1 MLSGNVLITGGAGFL
16 GRGII
21 RRALRENWDARIVVL
36 SRDDSKHAALQRR
49 YPEVECV
56 LGDVGLDTVD
66 RLASLMRGFDT
77 VIHAAASKYVDRS
90 ERAAI
95 ATIQTNVIGT
105 MQVAEAASRA
115 RVRDA
120 VVISTD
126 KACAPVN
133 VYGASKFIGER
144 IFQEADRTSAT
155 RFVGCR
161 YGNVVGSTGSVIP
174 LFMGWVDEGKPI
186 RLTDPRMTRFWMG
199 IDEAVDVIVRSLHR
213 STPGGTIVIP
223 SMRASTMKDLARMAL
238 GYNEHGELPDDG
250 RVEIIGI
257 RPGEKRHEAIV
268 NMQESVRCT
277 RMEGGYYYLASPD
290 SDPTNP
296 NAFEIVSSAPPGGS
310 IPINELRH
318 LVEEAADV

>member
-1 MLSGNVLITGGAGFL
+1 MLTGNILITGGAGFL

-21 RRALRENWDARIVVL
+21 RRALRENWDARLVVL
-36 SRDDSKHAALQRR
+36 SRDDSKHAALQQR

-56 LGDVGLDTVD
+56 LGDVGLDTID
-66 RLASLMRGFDT
+66 RLSSLMRGFDT

-90 ERAAI
+90 ERAAV
-95 ATIQTNVIGT
+95 ATVRTNVIGT
-105 MQVAEAASRA
+105 MRVAEAASRA

-133 VYGASKFIGER
+133 NYGATKFLAER

-174 LFMGWVDEGKPI
+174 LFMGWADEGKPI
-186 RLTDPRMTRFWMG
+186 RLTDPQMTRFWMG
-199 IDEAVDVIVRSLHR
+199 IDEAIDVILRSLDR
-213 STPGGTIVIP
+213 QTPGGTIVIP
-223 SMRASTMKDLARMAL
+223 SMRATSMKNLARMAL
-238 GYNEHGELPDDG
+238 GYNEQGELPEDG
-250 RVEIIGI
+250 RVEVIGI

-277 RMEGGYYYLASPD
+277 KMADGYYHLAAPD

-296 NAFEIVSSAPPGGS
+296 NAFEIKSNSPPGGG

-318 LVEEAADV
+318 LVEDAVDV

>member
-1 MLSGNVLITGGAGFL
+1 MLSGNVLVTGGAGFL

-49 YPEVECV
+49 YPEIECV

-95 ATIQTNVIGT
+95 ATVQTNVIGT
-105 MQVAEAASRA
+105 MRVAEAASRA

-133 VYGASKFIGER
+133 NYGATKLLAER

-174 LFMGWVDEGKPI
+174 LFIDWVAEGKPI

-199 IDEAVDVIVRSLHR
+199 VEEAIDVIIRALDR
-213 STPGGTIVIP
+213 RTPGGTIVIP

-238 GYNEHGELPDDG
+238 GYNENGELPEDG

-268 NMQESVRCT
+268 HMTESVRCT
-277 RMEGGYYYLASPD
+277 RQDDRYYHLAAPD

-296 NAFEIVSSAPPGGS
+296 NPFEITSNAPPGGG

-318 LVEEAADV
+318 LVEDAADV

>member
-1 MLSGNVLITGGAGFL
+1 MLTGNILITGGAGFL

-21 RRALRENWDARIVVL
+21 RRARREDWDARIVVL
-36 SRDDSKHAALQRR
+36 SRDDSKHAALQAR

-56 LGDVGLDTVD
+56 IGDVGLDSVNY
-66 RLASLMRGFDT
+66 LASLMTGFDT

-95 ATIQTNVIGT
+95 ATVKTNVYGT
-105 MQVAEAASRA
+105 QQVAEAASRA

-126 KACAPVN
+126 KACAPIN
-133 VYGASKFIGER
+133 NYGATKFLAER
-144 IFQEADRTSAT
+144 IFQESNRLSAT

-174 LFMGWVDEGKPI
+174 LFMSWVDEGKPI

-199 IDEAVDVIVRSLHR
+199 VDEAIDVTLRALDR
-213 STPGGTIVIP
+213 RTPGGTVVIP
-223 SMRASTMKDLARMAL
+223 SMRSATMQALARMAL
-238 GYNEHGELPDDG
+238 GYNEHGDLPDDG

-268 NMQESVRCT
+268 NFQESVRCT
-277 RMEGGYYYLASPD
+277 REDDRYYHLAAPD
-290 SDPTNP
+290 SDPTSP
-296 NAFEIVSSAPPGGS
+296 IGFEITSDSPPGGA
-310 IPINELRH
+310 IPITELRH
-318 LVEEAADV
+318 LVEDAADV